1 MDANPPKPRRG
12 FRYSLRTLLLMMS
25 ISALAAWWLARP
37 TIVAYQFARIFRAG
51 DYEAANKFI
60 LDSHGDQAYLNYF
73 TTTNQLKASNV
84 HIVPLTWS
92 QIIGQRRTL
101 YAEMLSEEHGIAR
114 DWAVTLEATPQGI
127 RAP

>member
-1 MDANPPKPRRG
+1 MDANSQKPRRW
-12 FRYSLRTLLLMMS
+12 FRYSLRTLLLMIS

-37 TIVAYQFARIFRAG
+37 TIVAQQFAKVFRAG

-60 LDSHGDQAYLNYF
+60 LDNHGDQVYLNYF
-73 TTTNQLKASNV
+73 ATTNQLKASNV
-84 HIVPLTWS
+84 HIVPLSWW
-92 QIIGQRRTL
+92 QIVGQRRTL
-101 YAEMLSEEHGIAR
+101 YAEMLSEEHGIPR

>member
-1 MDANPPKPRRG
+1 MVANPKNPRRW

-25 ISALAAWWLARP
+25 FSALAAWWLARP
-37 TIVAYQFARIFRAG
+37 TIVAHQFARVFRSG

-60 LDSHGDQAYLNYF
+60 LDSHGDQVYLNYF
-73 TTTNQLKASNV
+73 AATNQLKASNV

-101 YAEMLSEEHGIAR
+101 HAEMLSEEHGFAK
-114 DWAVTLEATPQGI
+114 DWAVSLEATPHGI
-127 RAP
+127 TAP